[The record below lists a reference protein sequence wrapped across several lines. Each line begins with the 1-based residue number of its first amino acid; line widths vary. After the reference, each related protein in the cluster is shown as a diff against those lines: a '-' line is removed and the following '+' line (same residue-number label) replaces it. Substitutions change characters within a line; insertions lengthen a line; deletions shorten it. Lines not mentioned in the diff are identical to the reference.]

1 MTKKESKSV
10 LMQGN
15 EAIARGALAAGVNFF
30 AGYPITPSTEIAE
43 ICAVEMP
50 KMGRKFIQME
60 DEISSMAAIVGAS
73 LAGAKSMTATSGPGF
88 SLMQEGMGY
97 AKMVEAP
104 CIVVNVMRGGPST
117 GSPTKPSQADIM
129 QARWG
134 NHGDA
139 PSITL
144 YPNSVMESYELAIR
158 AVNLAEK
165 YRTCVTLLSD
175 EVLGHMR
182 ERIEIPDLK
191 TIKVVNRVKPTIP
204 PEWYKHYP
212 ENPKYPMPL
221 ASFGEGYRFHVT
233 GLAHDAK
240 GYPTKMYWAW
250 SDAGKLDSGKMLHYE
265 KEIPKDSILAYTG
278 NADYMHN
285 ITSDS
290 VIYEYDSRHAAAILA
305 KNVIPDYMWYNGYV
319 DHHFLEDPITSDTVE
334 LNKLMGSYEDNLHP
348 MDSKHPSRI
357 YPVKTM
363 RGNQVYDTEYH
374 KLINPKLVGAKGS
387 GGYWQDFDW
396 DSSATKGMEYLGY
409 KYSGHYGF
417 VNTKSYWP
425 INHEVVPANQALS
438 CESCHRP
445 NGRLENLSG
454 FYLPGRDRNPLIEWF
469 GIFAIIGALL
479 GVSIHGILRIL
490 VSKKNKI

>member
-1 MTKKESKSV
+1 MAKKESKTV

-50 KMGRKFIQME
+50 KMDRKFIQME

-104 CIVVNVMRGGPST
+104 CVVVNVMRSGPST
-117 GSPTKPSQADIM
+117 GLPTKPSQADIM

-182 ERIEIPDLK
+182 ERIEVPDLK
-191 TIKVVNRVKPTIP
+191 NIKVVNRVKPTIP

-221 ASFGEGYRFHVT
+221 ASFGDGYRFHVT

-240 GYPTKMYWAW
+240 GYPTNKASETAVMMQRLKNKIA
-250 SDAGKLDSGKMLHYE
+250 
-265 KEIPKDSILAYTG
+265 
-278 NADYMHN
+278 HN
-285 ITSDS
+285 IDDIIQIESYMMDDAK
-290 VIYEYDSRHAAAILA
+290 IAIFAA
-305 KNVIPDYMWYNGYV
+305 G
-319 DHHFLEDPITSDTVE
+319 ITSRAAKEAVLMARKKGIRVGMLRPLTIWPFPDEAIKKYLGDKKAIIVPE
-334 LNKLMGSYEDNLHP
+334 LNEGQLSKAMKRVMGAIWSYELRK
-348 MDSKHPSRI
+348 SKNI
-357 YPVKTM
+357 IGINKNN
-363 RGNQVYDTEYH
+363 GE
-374 KLINPKLVGAKGS
+374 LINPEEILQVIK
-387 GGYWQDFDW
+387 
-396 DSSATKGMEYLGY
+396 
-409 KYSGHYGF
+409 
-417 VNTKSYWP
+417 
-425 INHEVVPANQALS
+425 EV
-438 CESCHRP
+438 
-445 NGRLENLSG
+445 
-454 FYLPGRDRNPLIEWF
+454 
-469 GIFAIIGALL
+469 
-479 GVSIHGILRIL
+479 
-490 VSKKNKI
+490 K